1 MTSDNGRQERL
12 VARSG
17 IPAEVAAMLERRAEA
32 FANATNRKG
41 APMTYGAGKEPT
53 AKTRQRR

>member
-1 MTSDNGRQERL
+1 MTSENGRQERV

-17 IPAEVAAMLERRAEA
+17 IPAATAARLVRRAEE

-41 APMTYGAGKEPT
+41 APMTYGAGKEPP